1 MIHAP
6 AAPLAPL
13 QEALAAFR
21 QQYPTFDTT
30 RVLDELRV
38 TDYARLDTH
47 KQVYLDYTGGGLY
60 AERQVREYVE
70 LLSGNVFGN
79 PHSTNPA
86 SQAMTVLVDRA
97 RRSVLDFF
105 KASPDEYV
113 AIFTPNATGALKLVG
128 EAYPFAKGGQ
138 YLLTFDN
145 HNSVNGIREFAQA
158 RGAKVTYVP
167 LEPPDLRVDEVQL
180 FSRLAQG
187 RPGQHNLFAFP
198 AQSNVSGVQHPLD
211 WIAQAQAQGWDVLL
225 DCAAFAPSNRLDL
238 SQWHPDFV
246 PLSFYKIFGFPTG
259 VGCLLVRKSALHKL
273 RRPWFSGGTI
283 VLSSILAADATGAGF
298 YLTPG
303 ESGFEDGTLN
313 YLLLPAVEIGL
324 RYIASIGVEL
334 IHERVRCLT
343 GWVLENLL
351 ALRHSNG
358 QPVVRVYGPIST
370 ERRGG
375 TIAFNFYDPA
385 GALLD
390 CYAMQ
395 EEANQCGLSVRSGCF
410 CNPGVREIALG
421 FVRENLAASFRK
433 KERMTYEQFL
443 EVIDDQKQGALR
455 VSLGLATTFSDV
467 YRFLQFAQ
475 TFINRSASSAR
486 DETAQMD
493 ERRHRDTNVISPP
506 GKKHFVARVCACGYQ
521 DDRLDKSFCPYCGR
535 PLPTVQSTLSEMQPE
550 ASQAGKG

>member
-1 MIHAP
+1 MVQSP

-70 LLSGNVFGN
+70 LLNGNVFGN

-86 SQAMTVLVDRA
+86 SQASTVLVDRA
-97 RRSVLDFF
+97 RRAVLDFF
-105 KASPDEYV
+105 KASPDEYMV
-113 AIFTPNATGALKLVG
+113 IFTPNATGALKLVG
-128 EAYPFAKGGQ
+128 EAYPFTTDGQ
-138 YLLTFDN
+138 YLMTFDN

-158 RGAKVTYVP
+158 KGAKVTYVP
-167 LEPPDLRVDEVQL
+167 LELPDLRVNEVQL
-180 FSRLAQG
+180 FSKLAQG

-259 VGCLLVRKSALHKL
+259 VGCLLVRKSALRKL

-283 VLSSILAADATGAGF
+283 VLSSVLAADATGSGF
-298 YLTPG
+298 YRTPG
-303 ESGFEDGTLN
+303 EAGFEDGTLN

-324 RYIASIGVEL
+324 RYMASIGVEL
-334 IHERVRCLT
+334 IHERVSCLT

-390 CYAMQ
+390 CYAVQ

-421 FVRENLAASFRK
+421 FVREDLAASFRQ
-433 KERMTYEQFL
+433 KERITFEQFL

-475 TFINRSASSAR
+475 TFINRSASSAG
-486 DETAQMD
+486 DERAQRD
-493 ERRHRDTNVISPP
+493 ERRHGDTTVIAPP
-506 GKKHFVARVCACGYQ
+506 GKKRFVTRVCACGYQ
-521 DDRLDKSFCPYCGR
+521 DNRLDKRFCPSCGR
-535 PLPTVQSTLSEMQPE
+535 PLPIVQSTLSEMQPE
-550 ASQAGKG
+550 ASQAD